1 MNGDDK
7 VVINELTRM
16 AEKLEKLEIIMGR
29 LEMKMDENISVNCK
43 KMGEHIDFVE
53 NVYDNV
59 RSPMQFMMN
68 KVKGFMPGRREAIE
82 LPDSNTNISIIQM
95 GEINQTNET
104 DNSFTTNLEIS
115 LAAHQEETESA
126 YEGQVTHE

>member
-1 MNGDDK
+1 
-7 VVINELTRM
+7 
-16 AEKLEKLEIIMGR
+16 
-29 LEMKMDENISVNCK
+29 
-43 KMGEHIDFVE
+43 
-53 NVYDNV
+53 
-59 RSPMQFMMN
+59 MMN